1 VGRRLIQTHGLLC
14 GQLSGAGQEPL
25 RCKRKPAPPPDPAQ
39 REASG
44 DAAKHQDQRHAEV
57 LRHSERDQESVIG
70 DTGWCPGPQRRV
82 HAPQLPREPQQAP
95 LLRRRAT
102 AAPATHLHGCRKEL
116 ARVGGAPHQHK
127 QRGRQLDCVHL
138 RAARQAGRLS
148 GAGGGG
154 DGAVHA
160 AAGRCMRMEGS
171 TRLRSV
177 SGAAAGLACAQ
188 DAAQYTPRLTAYR
201 RSPISGRSGL
211 PLHRD
216 KQAHAGGGGQLQ
228 GTNQRSSMPAALPAW
243 MAELRAEL
251 RKGAPHLSSASQPR
265 EASSSSCSG
274 RSVPSGS
281 RCADRTTRGT
291 RRRLHGG

>member
-57 LRHSERDQESVIG
+57 
-70 DTGWCPGPQRRV
+70 
-82 HAPQLPREPQQAP
+82 
-95 LLRRRAT
+95 
-102 AAPATHLHGCRKEL
+102 LHGCRKEL